1 VGEKFSE
8 VRVRCIS
15 ERPWLHISAEMS
27 MRGETSYYLPPGY
40 RLEREPDVLT
50 LRRSDG
56 SFLGAFSVRGVTEQ
70 AVLRAAEDDRSG
82 YPVYTGPQEHAD
94 SVRRMVRSRME
105 SPWERFLRAERRT
118 LEARKNGQ
126 LAKALAWRLPGESQ
140 EELDR
145 MILEDRR
152 TAEEGLLELRSEEG
166 ELSYKHVDQ
175 LTPEYRMDR
184 IRAELA
190 RIEWLLE
197 RQGRRNIVL
206 RWAYFGK
213 HPSRKSQ
220 GSIHLTA

>member
-1 VGEKFSE
+1 
-8 VRVRCIS
+8 
-15 ERPWLHISAEMS
+15 

-94 SVRRMVRSRME
+94 SVRRMVRARME
-105 SPWERFLRAERRT
+105 SPWERFLRTERRT
-118 LEARKNGQ
+118 LEARKKGWM
-126 LAKALAWRLPGESQ
+126 AKALTQRLPGESQ
-140 EELDR
+140 PELDR
-145 MILEDRR
+145 MASEDRHR
-152 TAEEGLLELRSEEG
+152 AYEGLVELRSEEG
-166 ELSYKHVDQ
+166 ELSYKHVDG
-175 LTPEYRMDR
+175 LTPEDRPAR

-197 RQGRRNIVL
+197 RQGRRNIVRRL
-206 RWAYFGK
+206 AYFGT

-220 GSIHLTA
+220 GTID